1 MIDNS
6 RKINKLGDLA
16 SSVPE
21 RSIFPAGPGS
31 PSSGGRS
38 EESVERV
45 TSSSRIQP
53 EARVMSLRRVLE
65 LGFCYLVAFLAGW
78 LFAALNLP
86 LPWMIG
92 PLIATAVVGMTVRPV
107 DIPVSTRPVGQT
119 LVSASVGLYFTAAAL
134 TAILNHGIV
143 ILGVALATAFFGF
156 LMAGV
161 LRRMTGTDHVT
172 AFLASMPGGPV
183 EMGNLARQYGGDP
196 GPVVFAQ
203 TLRISAI
210 VIVVPSVLYYLL
222 HASRGE
228 IEATPFVPDYA
239 GMALLAGGA
248 TVAAALFK
256 ICRIS
261 NPFFLG
267 PLAFSCAATVLGL
280 PLAPFPDWV
289 VSAAQV
295 LLGTWLG
302 STFRR
307 ELFLNAGRLV
317 VATVLTSLMLVALCT
332 VFAASLALVTDFP
345 WDLLVLGAAP
355 GSITEM
361 ALTASFLHEDVAL
374 ITAFHLV
381 RIFLII
387 PNTPWML
394 KLIHRRIALPP
405 PSDRQG

>member
-1 MIDNS
+1 
-6 RKINKLGDLA
+6 LH
-16 SSVPE
+16 
-21 RSIFPAGPGS
+21 
-31 PSSGGRS
+31 
-38 EESVERV
+38 
-45 TSSSRIQP
+45 
-53 EARVMSLRRVLE
+53 LRRAIE
-65 LGFCYLVAFLAGW
+65 LTACYAVAVGAGY
-78 LFAALNLP
+78 LFSRLNLP

-92 PLIATAVVGMTVRPV
+92 PLISTALLGLTVRPV
-107 DIPVSTRPVGQT
+107 DVPTRTRPVGQVT
-119 LVSASVGLYFTAAAL
+119 VSAHVGLAFNAAAL
-134 TAILNHGIV
+134 AAILDHGLV
-143 ILGVALATAFFGF
+143 ILSVALATAAIGF
-156 LMAGV
+156 AMSVV
-161 LRRMTGTDHVT
+161 LRRTTGTDPAT

-203 TLRISAI
+203 TLRISVI
-210 VIVVPSVLYYLL
+210 VILVPAALYYLL
-222 HASRGE
+222 HASRGSVS
-228 IEATPFVPDYA
+228 EAEFVWDLP
-239 GMALLAGGA
+239 GMALLAAGA
-248 TVAAALFK
+248 IGTSALF
-256 ICRIS
+256 RLLRLS

-280 PLAPFPDWV
+280 PLAPFPDAV

-317 VATVLTSLMLVALCT
+317 VMTTVTSLLLVVLCT
-332 VFAASLALVTDFP
+332 AFAASLALVTDFP
-345 WDLLVLGAAP
+345 WEILVLGAAP

-361 ALTASFLHEDVAL
+361 ALTARFLHEDVAL

-394 KLIHRRIALPP
+394 KLIHSRAVGGQTTAEPRDKDAG
-405 PSDRQG
+405 R

>member
-1 MIDNS
+1 M
-6 RKINKLGDLA
+6 
-16 SSVPE
+16 
-21 RSIFPAGPGS
+21 
-31 PSSGGRS
+31 
-38 EESVERV
+38 
-45 TSSSRIQP
+45 T
-53 EARVMSLRRVLE
+53 RRRLLE
-65 LGFCYLVAFLAGW
+65 LAFCYAVASAAGY
-78 LFAALNLP
+78 LFSLLDLP

-92 PLIATAVVGMTVRPV
+92 PLLATAVIGIAVKPI
-107 DIPVSTRPVGQT
+107 DIPVRTRPVGQT
-119 LVSASVGLYFTAAAL
+119 LISAQVGLAFTAAAL
-134 TAILNHGIV
+134 AAILDHGLVILTVAVATAII
-143 ILGVALATAFFGF
+143 GF
-156 LMAGV
+156 LMSGV

-210 VIVVPSVLYYLL
+210 VILVPSALYYLL
-222 HASRGE
+222 HTSRGE
-228 IEATPFVPDYA
+228 VTEAPFVFDPA
-239 GMALLAGGA
+239 GIALLTGGA
-248 TVAAALFK
+248 VAAAALFK
-256 ICRIS
+256 LCRIS

-267 PLAFSCAATVLGL
+267 PLAFSCAATALGL
-280 PLAPFPDWV
+280 PLAPFPDAV
-289 VSAAQV
+289 ISAAQV

-307 ELFLNAGRLV
+307 ELFMNAGRLV
-317 VATVLTSLMLVALCT
+317 VATALTSMLLVTLCT

-345 WDLLVLGAAP
+345 WDVLVLGAAP

-361 ALTASFLHEDVAL
+361 ALTARFLRQDVAL

-394 KLIHRRIALPP
+394 ALIHKRLAPP
-405 PSDRQG
+405 QPPAGRQDEADGS